1 MLKKLKSEFDKLN
14 ESQRKAVF
22 SPIDRPILVVAGAGS
37 GKTRVLTLRIAYLVR
52 EIGIPENRILA
63 VTFTN
68 KAANEMKDRLSSYV
82 DVDKLTIGT
91 FHSFALRLIKREA
104 GNYIVYDEEDTKTII
119 ESILKELNLNHLRP
133 SEVRSAISRYKNTKR
148 KPENIDEYIF
158 AEILNVY
165 QRRLDE
171 ARALDFDDIL
181 IKALEILRDED
192 IRKRYSQRF
201 YYVLVD
207 EYQDTNPLQH
217 ELLVRIVGDKKHRRI
232 FVVGD
237 EDQSIYSFRGADFR
251 IFLNFKRDFPE
262 TEIVKL
268 EKNYRSHQKILD
280 LANMLIKN
288 NINRR
293 DKVLVSDVKDGPNP
307 VYMSFS
313 NADEEANWIAREIK
327 KKGFPYD
334 KVMILYRANYM
345 SRAIEQAF
353 IKHGLPYMI
362 IGDIGFFQRA
372 EIKDLISFLRVSV
385 NIKDFVSLRR
395 SLGLIE
401 GIGEAT
407 INKVIRALSD
417 DEVEMVEKL
426 KDITS
431 KQRRQLKMYLSL
443 INGLRNYAP
452 REALN
457 EVIERIN
464 YFSYLERRYPD
475 NHSER
480 KENVMELLSMA
491 SKYRSIDDF
500 LDTVSL
506 LTSVDIQT
514 KNGSISLMTI
524 HAAKGLESDVVFV
537 IGLEEENFP
546 HYKAEDIEE
555 ERRLCYVAITRAKR
569 YLYLSSV
576 KSRSYRSN
584 LDPSRFIYEMGLGKV
599 GNYKKG
605 DTVYHK
611 KYGKGKILDIDS
623 STIKV
628 MFREGVKIFLRDK
641 AKLIKL

>member
-1 MLKKLKSEFDKLN
+1 MLRELKSEFAKLN
-14 ESQRKAVF
+14 ETQRKAVL

-37 GKTRVLTLRIAYLVR
+37 GKTRVLTLRIAYLVK
-52 EIGIPENRILA
+52 EIGIPESRILA

-68 KAANEMKDRLSSYV
+68 KAANEMKERLSSYV
-82 DVDKLTIGT
+82 DVDKLTVGT
-91 FHSFALRLIKREA
+91 FHSFAFRLIKKEL
-104 GNYIVYDEEDTKTII
+104 GNYVVYDEEDTKAVI
-119 ESILKELNLNHLRP
+119 ESILKEMNLDHLRP
-133 SEVRSAISRYKNTKR
+133 SEVKNDISRYKNTKT
-148 KPENIDEYIF
+148 KPQYIDEYFF
-158 AEILNVY
+158 AEILNEY
-165 QRRLDE
+165 QKRLE
-171 ARALDFDDIL
+171 QARALDFDDIL
-181 IKALEILRDED
+181 IKALEILRDENTR
-192 IRKRYSQRF
+192 RKYSEKF

-217 ELLVRIVGDKKHRRI
+217 DILVRIVKDKEHRRI

-251 IFLNFKRDFPE
+251 IFLNFKKDFPE
-262 TEIVKL
+262 TEIIKL

-280 LANMLIKN
+280 LANTLIKN
-288 NINRR
+288 NVNRR
-293 DKVLVSDVKDGPNP
+293 DKVLVSDVKDGPDP

-327 KKGFPYD
+327 EKRFPYD
-334 KVMILYRANYM
+334 SVMVLYRANYM

-353 IKHGLPYMI
+353 IRHGLPYTI

-385 NIKDFVSLRR
+385 NIRDFVSLKR
-395 SLGLIE
+395 SLGLFE

-407 INKVIRALSD
+407 INKVIKALSD
-417 DEVEMVEKL
+417 GEEI

-431 KQRRQLKMYLSL
+431 KQRKQLKDYLSL
-443 INGLRNYAP
+443 INDLRNYAP
-452 REALN
+452 REGLN
-457 EVIERIN
+457 EVIERIR
-464 YFSYLERRYPD
+464 YFDYLERKYPD
-475 NHSER
+475 NHFER

-491 SKYRSIDDF
+491 SKYRSIEEF

-506 LTSVDIQT
+506 LSSVDTQT

-576 KSRSYRSN
+576 KSRSYKDN
-584 LDPSRFIYEMGLGKV
+584 LEPSRFIYEMGLGSV

-605 DTVYHK
+605 DTVYHS

-628 MFREGVKIFLRDK
+628 MFREGVKVFLRDK